1 MSIEFIGYI
10 GNHEASEI
18 IPRSGPIVDRTYIET
33 VAKAHEAAGF
43 DRALLA
49 FHADAP
55 DALQIGQHAASV
67 TQKLSIF
74 IAQRPGFTAP
84 TVFARQFATLDNL
97 YPGRF
102 AINVITGADHKS
114 ELVRD
119 GNTVAD
125 KDERYQRT
133 SEFLDILRLEWES
146 DKPFS
151 YDGKFYQVENAFSNV
166 KPSWKGSIPIFIA
179 GASDA
184 AIEVAGRH
192 ADTFALWGETYEQ
205 VKELTDRVRAASAR
219 NGRAAPR
226 FSLSLRPIIAE
237 TEEAAWVKA
246 DAILEKA
253 KALQDKTGYRR
264 TTEPLNEGSKRLLA
278 AAAKGTRLDKR
289 LWTGIAQL
297 SGAKGNSTALV
308 GTGAQ
313 VAEALVD
320 YYDLGIETFLIRGF
334 DPLIDTI
341 EYGRELIP
349 QTRQLIAERQRSKS
363 LAAE

>member
-1 MSIEFIGYI
+1 MTIEFIGYI
-10 GNHEASEI
+10 GNHESSEI
-18 IPRSGPIVDRTYIET
+18 IPRSGPVLDRDHVEL
-33 VAKAHEAAGF
+33 VAQAHEAAGF
-43 DRALLA
+43 DKALLA
-49 FHADAP
+49 FHADTP
-55 DALQIGQHAASV
+55 DALLVGQHAASV
-67 TQKLSIF
+67 TQKLGIF
-74 IAQRPGFTAP
+74 VAQRPGFTAP

-102 AINVITGADHKS
+102 SINVITGADHKT

-119 GNTVAD
+119 GNTIAD
-125 KDERYQRT
+125 KDERYART
-133 SEFLDILRLEWES
+133 NEFLDIVRLEWES
-146 DKPFS
+146 ETPFD
-151 YDGKFYQVENAFSNV
+151 YNGRFYQVERAFSHV
-166 KPSWKGSIPIFIA
+166 KPTSKGSIPIFIA

-205 VKELTDRVRAASAR
+205 VKELTDRVRAASVR
-219 NGRAAPR
+219 NGRPAPR

-237 TEEAAWVKA
+237 TEDAAWAKA

-264 TTEPLNEGSKRLLA
+264 TSEPLNEGSKRLLA
-278 AAAKGTRLDKR
+278 AAAKGPRLDKR

-297 SGAKGNSTALV
+297 SGAKGNSTSLV
-308 GTGAQ
+308 GTPAQ
-313 VAEALVD
+313 VAETLVD

-334 DPLIDTI
+334 DPVIDAI
-341 EYGRELIP
+341 DYGRALIP
-349 QTRQLIAERQRSKS
+349 LTRRLIAERREATA

>member
-1 MSIEFIGYI
+1 MTIEFIGYI
-10 GNHEASEI
+10 GNHESSEI
-18 IPRSGPIVDRTYIET
+18 IPRSGPILDRTHVEL
-33 VAKAHEAAGF
+33 VAQAYEAAGF
-43 DRALLA
+43 DKALLA

-55 DALQIGQHAASV
+55 EALLVGQHAASV
-67 TQKLSIF
+67 TRKLGIF
-74 IAQRPGFTAP
+74 VAQRPGFTAP

-102 AINVITGADHKS
+102 SINVITGADHKT

-125 KDERYQRT
+125 KDDRYART
-133 SEFLDILRLEWES
+133 NEFLDIVPLEWES
-146 DKPFS
+146 DTPFD
-151 YDGKFYQVENAFSNV
+151 YNGRFYQVERAFSNV
-166 KPSWKGSIPIFIA
+166 KPTSKGSVQIFVA

-219 NGRAAPR
+219 NGRPAPR

-237 TEEAAWVKA
+237 TEDAAWAKA
-246 DAILEKA
+246 EAILEKA

-264 TTEPLNEGSKRLLA
+264 TSEPLNEGSKRLLA
-278 AAAKGTRLDKR
+278 AAAKGPRLDKR

-297 SGAKGNSTALV
+297 SGAKGNSTSLV
-308 GTGAQ
+308 GTPAQ
-313 VAEALVD
+313 VAETLVD

-334 DPLIDTI
+334 DPVIDAI

-349 QTRQLIAERQRSKS
+349 LTRKLIAERRQATS

>member
-10 GNHEASEI
+10 GNHESSEI
-18 IPRSGPIVDRTYIET
+18 IPRKGPIVDRAHIET

-49 FHADAP
+49 FHSDAP
-55 DALQIGQHAASV
+55 DPLQIGQHAASV
-67 TQKLSIF
+67 TQRLSIF
-74 IAQRPGFTAP
+74 VAQRPGFTAP

-114 ELVRD
+114 ELVHD

-125 KDERYQRT
+125 KDERYART
-133 SEFLDILRLEWES
+133 NEFLDIVRLEWES
-146 DKPFS
+146 DKPFD
-151 YDGKFYQVENAFSNV
+151 YRGKFYQVEGGYANV
-166 KPSWKGSIPIFIA
+166 KPTTKGGVPIFIA

-219 NGRAAPR
+219 NGRPAPR
-226 FSLSLRPIIAE
+226 FSLSLRPILAD
-237 TEEAAWVKA
+237 TEDAAWAKA
-246 DAILEKA
+246 DAILERA
-253 KALQDKTGYRR
+253 KALQDKTGFRR
-264 TTEPLNEGSKRLLA
+264 TAEPINEGSKRLLA
-278 AAAKGTRLDKR
+278 AAAKGPRLDKR

-297 SGAKGNSTALV
+297 SGAKGNSTSLV
-308 GTGAQ
+308 GTPAQ
-313 VAEALVD
+313 VAETLVD

-334 DPLIDTI
+334 DPLIDAI

-349 QTRQLIAERQRSKS
+349 LTRQLIAERQGRKS